1 MACAFRDVH
10 LQIHSTIDALDLV
23 QTVTEHIARQL
34 GEEDDSLHWTAM
46 AVRES
51 VINAITHG
59 NRDDP
64 TKLVYIDYTASAHDE
79 AVDFIVRVRDQG
91 SGFDPGRVSD
101 PLTPENIFK
110 TGGRGI
116 FLIKQ
121 FMDEVSL
128 ERDGNGGMEVRMRK
142 RIKTK

>member
-1 MACAFRDVH
+1 
-10 LQIHSTIDALDLV
+10 
-23 QTVTEHIARQL
+23 
-34 GEEDDSLHWTAM
+34 M

-59 NRDDP
+59 NHDDP

-128 ERDGNGGMEVRMRK
+128 ERGGHGGMEVRMRK
-142 RIKTK
+142 RIKAK